1 MTRKLLALVL
11 GVGVLVSAAPIVAH
25 HSVSA
30 EFDTTKTVTF
40 TGKVTEVNWGN
51 PHIYTSVEATD
62 PDTGKVAIFK
72 VEGGAPNALFRNGWR
87 KDTLKDRRNGQGHR
101 QPGQES
107 RLAEHR
113 TGHDSHR
120 IRQARVCGERRR
132 AGHAVNCRKTGTL
145 EGDSDTAVPF
155 FCWVF
160 SDNS

>member
-30 EFDTTKTVTF
+30 EFDTTKTVSF

-87 KDTLKDRRNGQGHR
+87 KDTLKVGETVKVTGNRAKNPNSPNIGQATILNEAGKR
-101 QPGQES
+101 VYAGN
-107 RLAEHR
+107 ANA
-113 TGHDSHR
+113 
-120 IRQARVCGERRR
+120 QA
-132 AGHAVNCRKTGTL
+132 T
-145 EGDSDTAVPF
+145 P
-155 FCWVF
+155 
-160 SDNS
+160 